1 MNANFEETGRVAAVL
16 VASPATTSPVGEPGD
31 AASFG
36 GEQRRRAIEMA
47 TNGNV
52 V

>member
-1 MNANFEETGRVAAVL
+1 VNANFEETARVAAVL
-16 VASPATTSPVGEPGD
+16 VISPAATRPVDEHGD
-31 AASFG
+31 GASFG
-36 GEQRRRAIEMA
+36 DGRRRRVVEMA